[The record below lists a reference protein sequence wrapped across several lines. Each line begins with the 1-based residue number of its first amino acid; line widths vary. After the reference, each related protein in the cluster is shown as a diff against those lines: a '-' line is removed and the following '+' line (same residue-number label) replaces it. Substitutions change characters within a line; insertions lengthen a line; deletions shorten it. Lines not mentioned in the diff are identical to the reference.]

1 MVMNMAKKKIVKE
14 KAKVPMTEIAK
25 QKPSDTKVE
34 EKMDAVEV
42 REEIEE
48 IEEIEVVEEQEIQM
62 KEELVEES
70 MHIEIADKTFT
81 QEDFIKTVKDIWKC
95 DLSRESSEIKSI
107 DLYVKPEDSKV
118 YYVINNEETGSF
130 CI

>member
-1 MVMNMAKKKIVKE
+1 MNMAKKKIVKE

>member
-1 MVMNMAKKKIVKE
+1 MAKKKIVKE

-48 IEEIEVVEEQEIQM
+48 IEEIEVVEEQEVQM
-62 KEELVEES
+62 EEDLIEKS

-95 DLSRESSEIKSI
+95 DLSREISEIKSI